1 MTVLSASAC
10 ASPRSCAGGVFADAA
25 RPGSLDSAPRPSVRR
40 QRRVDIDFARV
51 WPQGERSAAPRSAEQ
66 LTLNL
71 FSDVCVIARRER
83 VTELGRGAV
92 QWEASVA
99 GASPGTAILVIDGAV
114 MVGTIRIGHE
124 IYEIRHL
131 GEGVHVVSDVDASR
145 FPRD

>member
-10 ASPRSCAGGVFADAA
+10 AAPRSCAGGVFTDAA

-40 QRRVDIDFARV
+40 QRRVEIDFARV
-51 WPQGERSAAPRSAEQ
+51 LPPPER

-71 FSDVCVIARRER
+71 FPDVCVIARRER

-92 QWEASVA
+92 QWEGSVP
-99 GASPGTAILVIDGAV
+99 GTSPGTAILVIDGAV

-124 IYEIRHL
+124 VYEIRHL
-131 GEGVHVVSDVDASR
+131 GEGVHVVTDVDASR